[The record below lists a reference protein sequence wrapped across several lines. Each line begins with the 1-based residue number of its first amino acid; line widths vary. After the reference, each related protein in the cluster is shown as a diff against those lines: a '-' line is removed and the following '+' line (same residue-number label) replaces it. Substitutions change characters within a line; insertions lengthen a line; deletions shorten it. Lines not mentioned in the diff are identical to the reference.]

1 MKFIGNIFLIP
12 IKLLLLITFVIIL
25 GLNIIVSILGGLSN
39 AFINILMAIFGILFI
54 YQLFTT
60 SNSIYDYLGILL
72 LFIFF
77 GLVKIIIAFFPTT
90 LGIISG
96 QIGKGLAFWF

>member
-1 MKFIGNIFLIP
+1 MKLIGNILLIP
-12 IKLLLLITFVIIL
+12 FKLLMLIAFVIIL

-39 AFINILMAIFGILFI
+39 IIINILMGIFGILFV

>member
-1 MKFIGNIFLIP
+1 MKLIGNILLIP
-12 IKLLLLITFVIIL
+12 FKLLMLIAFVIIL

-39 AFINILMAIFGILFI
+39 VFINVLMGIFGVLFI
-54 YQLFTT
+54 YQLFTA

-77 GLVKIIIAFFPTT
+77 GLVKIIIAFFPTV
-90 LGIISG
+90 LEIISG